1 MDYSFETDLRVTYR
15 DVDMQKVVHNSHY
28 LQYAEIARI
37 EYLRERGMR
46 YQEMVRKYYLE
57 MVLAESHC
65 YYKKPA
71 HFDDLLTIRTAI
83 REPGRSSFK
92 IAYQIYRKSTDDIIA
107 DIVTHHVCVDRDT
120 FQPVSIPNEVRAI
133 FEGQN

>member
-1 MDYSFETDLRVTYR
+1 MKEYPFETDLRVTYR

-37 EYLRERGMR
+37 EYLREKGMP
-46 YQEMVRKYYLE
+46 YQEVVRKYNLE

-65 YYKKPA
+65 YYKVPA
-71 HFDDLLTIRTAI
+71 HFDDLLTIRTGI

-92 IAYQIYRKSTDDIIA
+92 IAYQIYRKSTDDVIA

-120 FQPVSIPNEVRAI
+120 FKSVPIPEKVRRL
-133 FEGQN
+133 FEG

>member
-1 MDYSFETDLRVTYR
+1 MEFQFETDIRVTYR
-15 DVDMQKVVHNSHY
+15 DVDMQRVVHNSHY

-37 EYLRERGMR
+37 EFLRDRGLP
-46 YQEMVRKYYLE
+46 YQEVVQKYNLE

-71 HFDDLLTIRTAI
+71 HFDDLLTLRTGV

-92 IAYQIYRKSTDDIIA
+92 MVYQIYRESTDDIIA

-120 FQPVSIPNEVRAI
+120 FKPVSIPENVREL
-133 FEGQN
+133 FEE